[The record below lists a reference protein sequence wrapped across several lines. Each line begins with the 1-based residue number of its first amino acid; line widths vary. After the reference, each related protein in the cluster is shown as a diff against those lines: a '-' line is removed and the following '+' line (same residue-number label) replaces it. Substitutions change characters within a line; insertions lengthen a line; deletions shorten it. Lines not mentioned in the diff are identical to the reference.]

1 MRLEH
6 LSSISSLTP
15 EGSLGGSTTGEFD
28 TENGRSSLVSE
39 SVVVEGSSTIDAEAF
54 FLNLSKCLLTLLPSV
69 RSTVN
74 EEGPVLERMMP
85 GSHGSPGLKFLTKTS
100 IPFY

>member
-15 EGSLGGSTTGEFD
+15 KGSLGGSTTREFD

-39 SVVVEGSSTIDAEAF
+39 LVVVEGSSTDAEAF
-54 FLNLSKCLLTLLPSV
+54 FLNWSKCLLTLLPSV
-69 RSTVN
+69 RSAVN

-85 GSHGSPGLKFLTKTS
+85 DGHGSPGLKFFS
-100 IPFY
+100 ISFN